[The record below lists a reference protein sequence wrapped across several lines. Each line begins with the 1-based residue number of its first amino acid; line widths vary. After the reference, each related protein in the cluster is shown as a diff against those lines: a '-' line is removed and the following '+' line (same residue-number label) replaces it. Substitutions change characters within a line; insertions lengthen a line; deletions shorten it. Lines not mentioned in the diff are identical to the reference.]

1 MGEHRG
7 HEHRRQRTLTTSGWH
22 DFWAKGGIGRAFLL
36 AIVYLALYLGA
47 GWVVGQLF
55 TSQIGEDLFATPQ
68 SVFFG
73 LMLPLIVGSLVLAGF
88 VLSVGW
94 FRELFAK
101 QPIRGRWW
109 MWAAPIVILA
119 AVVLRLLGID
129 YGSYEGSVVVVAM
142 LSGVFIGFAE
152 EILTRGLVVKMLRD
166 AGSSEWIVMVVS
178 SLIFALLHASN
189 LLSGQPLVT
198 VLVTV
203 VYTFGFG
210 VCMYLTLRVTGNLI
224 WPILV
229 HGLYDPTLF
238 LSTGGI
244 DHAGAAAGQSMF
256 LAIAGPANLLIM
268 LVAVIGLI
276 FVRGHVQAH
285 PADDVLRP

>member
-22 DFWAKGGIGRAFLL
+22 DFWAKGSIGRTFLL
-36 AIVYLALYLGA
+36 AIIYLALYLGA

-73 LMLPLIVGSLVLAGF
+73 LMLPLIVGSLILAGF

>member
-22 DFWAKGGIGRAFLL
+22 DFWAKGGIGRTFLL
-36 AIVYLALYLGA
+36 AIIYLALYLGA

-73 LMLPLIVGSLVLAGF
+73 LMLPLIIGSVLLAGF

>member
-7 HEHRRQRTLTTSGWH
+7 HGHRGQRTLTTNGWH

-55 TSQIGEDLFATPQ
+55 KSQIGEDLFATPQ

-73 LMLPLIVGSLVLAGF
+73 LMLPLIIGSVLLAGF

-166 AGSSEWIVMVVS
+166 AGSSEWIVMVIS
-178 SLIFALLHASN
+178 SLVFALLHASN
-189 LLSGQPLVT
+189 LLSGQPVTT

-224 WPILV
+224 WPILI

-244 DHAGAAAGQSMF
+244 DHAGAAAGQSVF

-276 FVRGHVQAH
+276 VVRGHVQAH

>member
-22 DFWAKGGIGRAFLL
+22 DFWAKGGIGRTFLL
-36 AIVYLALYLGA
+36 AIIYLALYLGA

-73 LMLPLIVGSLVLAGF
+73 LMLPLIVGSLILAGF

>member
-22 DFWAKGGIGRAFLL
+22 DFWAKGGIGRTFLL
-36 AIVYLALYLGA
+36 AIIYLALYLGA

-73 LMLPLIVGSLVLAGF
+73 LMLPLIIGSVLLAGF

-129 YGSYEGSVVVVAM
+129 YGSYEGSVVAVAM